1 MLTSSGCVGTA
12 GLLNASVPLSGL
24 DEEFGS
30 NDIVIRERSYLAA
43 GENLQIFGV
52 DRDNSVTRLKTDGT
66 ADVIIILTG
75 NTYSIETKQNGKKIS
90 GMTGSLPDKNV
101 VTLAVTVD
109 MPSIKENDKIHLNIR
124 ITNNSSKDLNITL
137 KDLQKRVSVFDRKGT
152 KIFSDS
158 TAENARII

>member
-1 MLTSSGCVGTA
+1 
-12 GLLNASVPLSGL
+12 
-24 DEEFGS
+24 
-30 NDIVIRERSYLAA
+30 
-43 GENLQIFGV
+43 
-52 DRDNSVTRLKTDGT
+52 
-66 ADVIIILTG
+66 
-75 NTYSIETKQNGKKIS
+75 
-90 GMTGSLPDKNV
+90 